1 MEIACECHPFEY
13 RDVGT
18 YHAKKWK
25 EYFGKKKKPRSKGSK
40 RWQYPCRQLVPADKK
55 EFLYLL
61 PQTPQCE
68 GLHMLAT
75 EKNCKR
81 QMVHFDIDPNE
92 MQRSRTGTN
101 DVGFGVIPITEA
113 GANLDVLR
121 WSHRAHLTHDGTYFR
136 EEFPRELTTVEVPYG
151 CVLFCH
157 PRLAH
162 AGSATPDNQPA
173 DGRPRF
179 HFYAGKHYLKTFKVK
194 HPKGFKKRKPR
205 DIDYW
210 YQPHSPKT

>member
-1 MEIACECHPFEY
+1 
-13 RDVGT
+13 
-18 YHAKKWK
+18 
-25 EYFGKKKKPRSKGSK
+25 
-40 RWQYPCRQLVPADKK
+40 
-55 EFLYLL
+55 
-61 PQTPQCE
+61 
-68 GLHMLAT
+68 MLAT

-179 HFYAGKHYLKTFKVK
+179 HFYAGTVETLLENL
-194 HPKGFKKRKPR
+194 
-205 DIDYW
+205 
-210 YQPHSPKT
+210 QS